1 MPTRTTSITTADH
14 LLAASGEL
22 GPCEL
27 VRGELIMMVPAG
39 FAHGRI
45 ESRIH
50 SAIDKF
56 ASSKDLGVVTPGDTG
71 FLLERFPDTVRSPDV
86 AFVCKQRIP
95 SVPPQGYFPG
105 PPDLAVE
112 IRSPD
117 DRPNAVAEKI
127 ADYLRLGVQVVWD
140 VNPETRS
147 ITVHRAGSEPAVFAC
162 DDTVTEPVLLP
173 GFALA
178 VEKAFAW

>member
-1 MPTRTTSITTADH
+1 M
-14 LLAASGEL
+14 
-22 GPCEL
+22 
-27 VRGELIMMVPAG
+27 
-39 FAHGRI
+39 
-45 ESRIH
+45 
-50 SAIDKF
+50 
-56 ASSKDLGVVTPGDTG
+56 
-71 FLLERFPDTVRSPDV
+71 
-86 AFVCKQRIP
+86 
-95 SVPPQGYFPG
+95 
-105 PPDLAVE
+105 E

-178 VEKAFAW
+178 VEEVFAW